1 MYEKVKEAIIQ
12 LKNAMEL
19 ENVNPTEGLPEE
31 LFVFSSTLIPL
42 VNVDLLVTNENGQ
55 LLLSWRDDI
64 YHGKGWHLPGGCVR
78 LREK

>member
-31 LFVFSSTLIPL
+31 LFVFSSTLI
-42 VNVDLLVTNENGQ
+42 
-55 LLLSWRDDI
+55 SW
-64 YHGKGWHLPGGCVR
+64 KR
-78 LREK
+78 LAFTRWVCQITREIGR